1 MKFVKTAALLMGPVL
16 LAACH
21 TDPFS
26 MKPETNAQLPPAD
39 ERPVIDEPADPAP
52 SPVPAPQPGPDPIP
66 EPQPAPDPIPEP
78 VPGTLPAPEPDPAPA
93 APAPEPNATPAPDEA
108 VDVTPIP
115 RTEKLVRGLINGSTL
130 TLRNGQTLTL
140 AMNANR
146 SEGYEW
152 QMAPLPEGLELAGEF
167 YREGES
173 PFPGRASIGGA
184 RYFLI
189 KSNSPGAYP
198 IHILHI
204 RPGDTQPRVTKS
216 FTLDVSE

>member
-1 MKFVKTAALLMGPVL
+1 MRFIKIGALLTGLAL

-26 MKPETNAQLPPAD
+26 TKPETDAQLPPPE
-39 ERPVIDEPADPAP
+39 ERPAGDAPADPAP
-52 SPVPAPQPGPDPIP
+52 DPVP
-66 EPQPAPDPIPEP
+66 EPQPAPDPAPHPEP
-78 VPGTLPAPEPDPAPA
+78 SPAPA
-93 APAPEPNATPAPDEA
+93 PAPDVTPAPDQSA
-108 VDVTPIP
+108 DVTPIP

-189 KSNSPGAYP
+189 KANSAGTFPVR
-198 IHILHI
+198 ILHI
-204 RPGDTQPRVTKS
+204 RPGDTEPRVTKS